1 LDNKN
6 KKNPRNII
14 AQVDKIL
21 RRNDII
27 YWLEAGTALS
37 AVRDGKIF
45 DWEHDID
52 IGVWKHDIKKILNA
66 LDDFKKEGYK
76 INIQKGMPFVD
87 NIIQL
92 YCPLGDDGAKPFP
105 DQIDIYLYTKKNDYV
120 YMRWLQ
126 KPEGLFA
133 KKRKQLFEFS
143 VLMVNE
149 KLRRF
154 KSIILRIPINLRLF
168 IFKVILK
175 LHVMTSSCI
184 YHRFPSKYFDHLKE
198 IDFYG
203 VKVNVSA
210 DTDSY
215 LAYRYGEN
223 WKIPDSHFNQAGK
236 WRGVKARVLLKM
248 SYLAIPS
255 IDIELVKKYMYE

>member
-1 LDNKN
+1 
-6 KKNPRNII
+6 
-14 AQVDKIL
+14 
-21 RRNDII
+21 
-27 YWLEAGTALS
+27 
-37 AVRDGKIF
+37 
-45 DWEHDID
+45 
-52 IGVWKHDIKKILNA
+52 
-66 LDDFKKEGYK
+66 
-76 INIQKGMPFVD
+76 
-87 NIIQL
+87 
-92 YCPLGDDGAKPFP
+92 
-105 DQIDIYLYTKKNDYV
+105 
-120 YMRWLQ
+120 
-126 KPEGLFA
+126 
-133 KKRKQLFEFS
+133 
-143 VLMVNE
+143 MVNE